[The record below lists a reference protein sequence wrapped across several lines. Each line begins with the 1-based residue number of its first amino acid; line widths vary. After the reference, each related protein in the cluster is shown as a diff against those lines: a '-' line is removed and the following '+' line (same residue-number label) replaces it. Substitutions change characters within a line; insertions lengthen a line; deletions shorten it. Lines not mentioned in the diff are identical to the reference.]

1 MELNIELDSGNK
13 AILVTD
19 VTSGNITGIAVLQ
32 VIKVTFTKVSNIP
45 LPSNARQTQY
55 NIHLHLTDGTRETFP
70 LGGIT
75 NGSTDNN
82 ITNQPTWVNTLAGAQ
97 AAVSDIISWL

>member
-32 VIKVTFTKVSNIP
+32 VIKVTFTKSKK
-45 LPSNARQTQY
+45 
-55 NIHLHLTDGTRETFP
+55 
-70 LGGIT
+70 
-75 NGSTDNN
+75 
-82 ITNQPTWVNTLAGAQ
+82 
-97 AAVSDIISWL
+97 